1 MCQATVYLGD
11 REIARNVIALEQDD
25 GTVEIGMFFEEPL
38 SVRGR
43 IRRIDLLKNQV
54 FIEAAEE
61 RANE

>member
-25 GTVEIGMFFEEPL
+25 GTVEIATFFEEPL
-38 SVRGR
+38 SVKGR

-54 FIEAAEE
+54 FIAAAEE
-61 RANE
+61 DGNG